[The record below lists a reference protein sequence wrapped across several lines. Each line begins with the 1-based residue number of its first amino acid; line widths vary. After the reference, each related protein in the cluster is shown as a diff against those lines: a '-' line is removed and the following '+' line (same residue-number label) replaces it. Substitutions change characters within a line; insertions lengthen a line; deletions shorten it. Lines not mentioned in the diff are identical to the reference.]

1 MSLIIEQS
9 DRITT
14 NFFYIQTNSTFS
26 VIADLLYLFRKIISM
41 ENPRY
46 ALIRRQDKEQ
56 TTAIYEIYDLLKD
69 DVIKR
74 IALVS
79 DLMH

>member
-1 MSLIIEQS
+1 
-9 DRITT
+9 
-14 NFFYIQTNSTFS
+14 
-26 VIADLLYLFRKIISM
+26 M

-56 TTAIYEIYDLLKD
+56 TTAIYEIYDLFKD

-79 DLMH
+79 DLMHWIYT

>member
-1 MSLIIEQS
+1 
-9 DRITT
+9 
-14 NFFYIQTNSTFS
+14 
-26 VIADLLYLFRKIISM
+26 M

-69 DVIKR
+69 DAIKR